1 MTNEGIFF
9 KKSSIVETALVLKL
23 MGDKTRLSM
32 ICLLSSQD
40 CCVCEFV
47 DLFNMSQSAIS
58 QHLRKLRDI
67 GLVKEKRKG
76 QWVVYSLNKASNFY
90 PLISDLLQHV
100 PSQQEKL
107 DWLEEKGLRI
117 SCI

>member
-1 MTNEGIFF
+1 MTKEGTSLN
-9 KKSSIVETALVLKL
+9 KSAIEETALVLKL

-32 ICLLSSQD
+32 ISMLSSQD

-47 DLFNMSQSAIS
+47 DIFNMSQSAIS

-67 GLVKEKRKG
+67 GLVKEQRKG
-76 QWVVYSLNKASNFY
+76 QWVVYSLNKASNCY
-90 PLISDLLQHV
+90 PLICDLLQHV
-100 PSQQEKL
+100 PSQQDKL

-117 SCI
+117 TCI